1 MVSWLKESVGRL
13 PWLVLLVVPCSAWA
27 QQAMDP
33 PAVGDVPPAAAGDAP
48 APPAVD
54 DEPGEGEQLP
64 PGGQRE
70 AEEEAAVVVG
80 VCCCCGFSILILIP
94 LLLLSIYLIR
104 RANDRKR
111 TEALSKIAL
120 ELGLDFQPDGDQE
133 LQSQFAGFDLAQKGR
148 GRTLTNVCTGGTDE
162 VRLWIFDYRFV
173 TGYGKNRRVR
183 SQTVT
188 ALESGQLRL
197 PEFHLRPEE
206 VIDRVSQLVG
216 LRDINFEQ
224 HHRFSS
230 QFVLQSKVS
239 DETHEF
245 FDNDL
250 LDFFADRPGISIE
263 TRPQLFII
271 YQSRKLATPHDFRKV
286 FEDGFTYF
294 MALRER
300 IERG

>member
-1 MVSWLKESVGRL
+1 MVSGVRGSVGRL
-13 PWLVLLVVPCSAWA
+13 PWLVLLVMPCSAWA
-27 QQAMDP
+27 QQAIDS
-33 PAVGDVPPAAAGDAP
+33 PAVGDVPPAASGDDL
-48 APPAVD
+48 APPPPD
-54 DEPGEGEQLP
+54 DEQGEGEDFP
-64 PGGQRE
+64 PDGQRE
-70 AEEEAAVVVG
+70 AEEAAGVVG
-80 VCCCCGFSILILIP
+80 VCCCCGFSILIP
-94 LLLLSIYLIR
+94 LLLSLIYLVR
-104 RANDRKR
+104 RMNDRKR
-111 TEALSKIAL
+111 TEALSKVAL
-120 ELGLDFQPDGDQE
+120 ELGLEFQSDGDQE
-133 LQSQFAGFDLAQKGR
+133 LQSQFAGFALMQKGR
-148 GRTLTNVCTGGTDE
+148 GRKLINVCTGCTDE

-188 ALESGQLRL
+188 ALESEQLGL

-206 VIDRVSQLVG
+206 VIDRVSQMVG

-224 HHRFSS
+224 HHRFSG
-230 QFVLQSKVS
+230 QFVLQSNVS

-271 YQSRKLATPHDFRKV
+271 YQSRKLATPADFRKV

-294 MALRER
+294 LALRER